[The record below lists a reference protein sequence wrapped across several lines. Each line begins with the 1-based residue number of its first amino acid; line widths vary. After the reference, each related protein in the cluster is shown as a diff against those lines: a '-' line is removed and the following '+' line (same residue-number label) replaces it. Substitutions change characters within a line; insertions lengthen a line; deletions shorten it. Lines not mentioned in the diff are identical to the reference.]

1 MKYILFTLVF
11 AIVNHCTVAYNSN
24 NSLVSTYDTLTVFDE
39 TNTQVGQWKM
49 QSFPYIDGV
58 SDDLPCFS

>member
-11 AIVNHCTVAYNSN
+11 AIVNHLTVAYNSN

-58 SDDLPCFS
+58 SDDLLYFN